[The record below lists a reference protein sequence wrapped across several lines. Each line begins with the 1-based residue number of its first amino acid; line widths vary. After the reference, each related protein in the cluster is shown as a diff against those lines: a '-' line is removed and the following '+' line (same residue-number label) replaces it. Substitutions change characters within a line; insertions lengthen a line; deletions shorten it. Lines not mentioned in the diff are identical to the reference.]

1 MYYLAWGIKAG
12 MPQGLKPKR
21 QAGCLDRS
29 RDGDQVCYRM
39 KTPRIQHDKPH
50 KSKGFAFA
58 GDL

>member
-1 MYYLAWGIKAG
+1 MAG
-12 MPQGLKPKR
+12 GVFGSKQGR
-21 QAGCLDRS
+21 
-29 RDGDQVCYRM
+29 DQVCYGM